1 MEAERGTPKRTPT
14 IHVLDEKGLE
24 GMVFKIA
31 ETREELEEAYHV
43 VHTTYVEEGYM
54 DSHLSKMRIKLTNA
68 HPHTITLIGKKEDH
82 IAITLTVIPDSPLGL
97 PVDDVYKEEV
107 DQLRAMQHS
116 VVEVGS
122 LASHVLYR
130 DHEKNHRME
139 IITQLKNIALHI
151 DMASIVYSSHYLNAD
166 DMVIAV
172 HPKHRKFYEQV
183 LLFEPFGEE
192 KSYPDVKG
200 NPAVALRL
208 NLRELLEKYRKRY
221 GGNLVG
227 RDLYRVLLG
236 DYGPALQLPQEKKPV
251 SVWNAG
257 LLSYFFE
264 QKTDIL
270 RTAPSL
276 QLEYLASQYNGILT
290 QT

>member
-1 MEAERGTPKRTPT
+1 MEAERGIPKRTPK

-31 ETREELEEAYHV
+31 ETREELEEAYRV
-43 VHTTYVEEGYM
+43 VHDTYVEEEYM
-54 DSHLSKMRIKLTNA
+54 DPHPSKMRIKLMNA
-68 HPHTITLIGKKEDH
+68 HPHTITFIGKKEDH
-82 IAITLTVIPDSPLGL
+82 VAITLTVIPDSPLGL
-97 PVDDVYKEEV
+97 PVDDIYKQEV
-107 DQLRAMQHS
+107 DRLRAMQRS

-130 DHEKNHRME
+130 DHKKNSHME
-139 IITQLKNIALHI
+139 IITRLKNIALHI

-172 HPKHRKFYEQV
+172 HPKHKKFYEQV

-192 KSYPDVKG
+192 KAYPDVKG
-200 NPAVALRL
+200 NLAVGLRL
-208 NLRELLEKYRKRY
+208 NLRDVEEKYRERY
-221 GGNLVG
+221 CGNQQGWGFYQVI
-227 RDLYRVLLG
+227 LG
-236 DYGPALQLPQEKKPV
+236 DYGLSLQLPQERKPV
-251 SVWNAG
+251 SVWNAD

-270 RTAPSL
+270 RTAPSS
-276 QLEYLASQYNGILT
+276 QLEYLTLQYNGMLPKT
-290 QT
+290 